1 MPTPAIAPPASPAD
15 VARSLKQ
22 AWRDGAPPNVAG
34 TLRDHPE
41 LLRRRTLVLD
51 LAFEAYSLQ
60 EEAGRT
66 PDAESF
72 CRDLPAFRSDVR
84 AMIRDYRALV
94 DHPEVFDRLEVRW
107 PEPGAVF
114 AGFTVVRELGRGAFA
129 RAYLAADPDTGDRP
143 VVLKLSPTASGEART
158 LGPVRHPHVAE
169 VYWARRVDG
178 VSALGMRFVGA
189 ATLADA
195 VGAAFDTPAGRPPT
209 ARTILAAIDAAG
221 AGLPEPDP
229 VPPLLRPRQSYA
241 DAVAAIAARL
251 AAALAALHARGV
263 THGDLKPSNVVLG
276 PGGHPYL
283 IDFNLAGGVGESL
296 HRYGGTLPYMAP
308 ERIRRLL
315 GQTTDAGPAD
325 RSDVYSFGA
334 VLHQA
339 LTGRLPVE
347 PINRPDVTDV
357 AADLLAR
364 QQSGTRRVGGVG
376 VPRVLA
382 RLVGECLAADPARRP
397 TAAALARRLDRFVGR
412 RARRAAWALAAAVAI
427 GGAVVAWLATR
438 PATGPETRQ
447 AAVVPISAPAPADP
461 VTADDFVARGFRFL
475 AKGDWSGAF
484 GDFSDAS
491 RLRPGG
497 GTRALMGYSR
507 TRAGKFD
514 EAAVCYTD
522 AIDKWGYRPAWVLNN
537 RAHARIQIGLND
549 PKQLSAGLADAEAA
563 LAADPG
569 LDAAHYNRARA
580 RYLTGLNRATWRLN
594 DPDLL
599 TAVETDLVPAL
610 AAHPDAPRLHMFMA
624 EVFAAP
630 DWADAARLN
639 RAMDHLATAVALGRS
654 PRTVGSG
661 PVLRRLTEQ
670 GGNAA
675 RLAQAPVTRQPDPAD
690 PGVAHPPAR

>member
-1 MPTPAIAPPASPAD
+1 M
-15 VARSLKQ
+15 
-22 AWRDGAPPNVAG
+22 AG

-114 AGFTVVRELGRGAFA
+114 AGFTVVRELGRGALA

-308 ERIRRLL
+308 GRIRRLL

-325 RSDVYSFGA
+325 RADVYSFGA

-412 RARRAAWALAAAVAI
+412 ASPAGRVGPGGGRGDRRRRGCVGSRRDRQRLTRLVRRRSCRSRPPRRPIRSRPTISWPAAFGSWP
-427 GGAVVAWLATR
+427 R
-438 PATGPETRQ
+438 ATGPAQ
-447 AAVVPISAPAPADP
+447 
-461 VTADDFVARGFRFL
+461 
-475 AKGDWSGAF
+475 F

-563 LAADPG
+563 LAATRAWTPPTTTGPAPG
-569 LDAAHYNRARA
+569 
-580 RYLTGLNRATWRLN
+580 T
-594 DPDLL
+594 
-599 TAVETDLVPAL
+599 
-610 AAHPDAPRLHMFMA
+610 
-624 EVFAAP
+624 
-630 DWADAARLN
+630 
-639 RAMDHLATAVALGRS
+639 
-654 PRTVGSG
+654 
-661 PVLRRLTEQ
+661 
-670 GGNAA
+670 
-675 RLAQAPVTRQPDPAD
+675 
-690 PGVAHPPAR
+690 